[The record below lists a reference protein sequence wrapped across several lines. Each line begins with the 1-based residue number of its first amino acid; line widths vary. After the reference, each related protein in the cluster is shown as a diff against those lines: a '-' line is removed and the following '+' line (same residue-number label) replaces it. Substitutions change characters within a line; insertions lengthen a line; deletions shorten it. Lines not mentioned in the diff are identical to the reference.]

1 MYAFFKI
8 KILLKLN
15 INMEKV
21 MDNRHYGQKIKNIR
35 EIRNVTIEELSE
47 RSGISLKVITNI
59 ENGTYM
65 PNLTPL
71 IKIARV
77 LGVRLGTFL
86 DDEESIGPVVVRDG
100 TKNYGI
106 HFSEKE
112 NNGST
117 GLNFYSL
124 APSKSGRHMEPFVI
138 DVLKDPSTEHQL
150 SDHEGEEFLYVLSGA
165 IEIYYGKD
173 KYVLNKGDSIYYDS
187 IIPHN
192 VHAFGNDNAQILA
205 VVYSPF

>member
-1 MYAFFKI
+1 
-8 KILLKLN
+8 
-15 INMEKV
+15 
-21 MDNRHYGQKIKNIR
+21 MDNKHFGEKIKNIR
-35 EIRNVTIEELSE
+35 EMRNVTLEELSE

-59 ENGTYM
+59 ENGIYM

-86 DDEESIGPVVVRDG
+86 DDEERVGPVIIRDG
-100 TKNYGI
+100 SKNYGI

-112 NNGST
+112 NSSST

-124 APSKSGRHMEPFVI
+124 APDKSGRHMEPFII
-138 DVLKDPSTEHQL
+138 DVLKYTIEEHPL
-150 SDHEGEEFLYVLSGA
+150 SDHEGEEFLYVLYGA
-165 IEIYYGKD
+165 IEIFYGKD
-173 KYVLNKGDSIYYDS
+173 KYVLKKGDSIYYDS

-192 VHAFGNDNAQILA
+192 VHAFGDEDAKILA

>member
-1 MYAFFKI
+1 
-8 KILLKLN
+8 
-15 INMEKV
+15 
-21 MDNRHYGQKIKNIR
+21 MDNKHYGDKIRNIR
-35 EIRNVTIEELSE
+35 EIRNVTLEELSE
-47 RSGISLKVITNI
+47 RTGISLKVISSI
-59 ENGTYM
+59 ENGSYM

-86 DDEESIGPVVVRDG
+86 DDEEGIGPVVVRHNS
-100 TKNYGI
+100 KNYGI

-117 GLNFYSL
+117 GLDFYSL
-124 APSKSGRHMEPFVI
+124 APSKSGRHMEPFII
-138 DVLKDPSTEHQL
+138 DVINDSSKEYPL

-165 IEIYYGKD
+165 IEIYYGKE

-192 VHAFGNDNAQILA
+192 VHAFGSENAQILA